1 MALPGVVF
9 LSGLNQIW
17 LPLGLVIGAYIN
29 WIFIARRLRVYTE
42 VANNSLTIPAFF
54 DNRFLSSNKRLRIVT
69 SIVIIIFYTFYA
81 SAGFM
86 ACALLTQKIFGL
98 PYFNVLIISS
108 LVMVCYTCI
117 GGFLAVNWIDF
128 FQGLLMF
135 FALLVVPSVV
145 FYVLGGWEETFI
157 KLESE
162 RSYLQPFHNMKIIGI
177 ISLLGW
183 GLGYFGQPH
192 ILARFMAIRSH
203 KEVPVARTICMTWMS
218 LSLLGAVFTGLV
230 GHAYFTGK
238 LENHETVFIILA
250 MELFKPWVSGILIAA
265 VLSAIMSS
273 VTAQLLSSA
282 SVLAEDIY
290 HGVFR
295 DKAKQKELLLVSRM
309 VVIVISIIAVFLVR
323 KPDNTILKVVSYAWA
338 GLGASFGPVIFISL
352 FWSKI
357 TRKAAILGMSVATFT
372 VLVWPRLEVFPYEIF
387 KLYELIPAFGLNVL
401 TIFIVSKFDKVE
413 DPKILADFEKV
424 SKILKEK

>member
-1 MALPGVVF
+1 
-9 LSGLNQIW
+9 
-17 LPLGLVIGAYIN
+17 
-29 WIFIARRLRVYTE
+29 
-42 VANNSLTIPAFF
+42 
-54 DNRFLSSNKRLRIVT
+54 
-69 SIVIIIFYTFYA
+69 
-81 SAGFM
+81 
-86 ACALLTQKIFGL
+86 
-98 PYFNVLIISS
+98 
-108 LVMVCYTCI
+108 
-117 GGFLAVNWIDF
+117 
-128 FQGLLMF
+128 MF